1 MDGLDI
7 FNVYIMGSIEMLT
20 VFHFF
25 TRFLK
30 KKVKFIYY
38 ILFAFLGMTIMMFF
52 PTGSIMELLVYVLL
66 LMAGGFFICR
76 TYNIFVGLYAVV
88 MIEIMHLCYGVFNS
102 ISCILS
108 PLFFQENPKAVS
120 VLFMVMSSIL
130 ALVTSVLC
138 YQVINKNFSYDEN
151 VGAKYVLLILI
162 PTLVIFLVSEYI
174 SSNIYGH
181 TITIQADGS
190 LPSISPFPLL
200 FIQILGIASLFC
212 IMFAYKKLVDSF
224 KLSRELS
231 LLELEKHSL
240 NQYVEEA
247 KVRYEKTK
255 AFRHDVKN
263 HISIVKELVQNGD
276 IDTALQYMSDME
288 NLTADMSFPVSTN
301 NPVLDILIGNK
312 LGIAKSNQIEVQCS
326 FISPYPCGIADIDF
340 CIIFSNA
347 LDNAISACNRVPN
360 DNQKYIHITGKVQG
374 DFLLIEIINS
384 HSGRG
389 SIRSGTGLA
398 NIKAVAEKYHG
409 AMEVAYYRD
418 MSESEYER
426 LKEKVW
432 KGAKMKNGIMKYH
445 PAFIAQR
452 KMQKE
457 LQNKGYNDIFISN
470 LMVLSPTYAEYKKA
484 LDNLNDRMCRELGLY
499 YDSNYN
505 LVIKKDNSK

>member
-7 FNVYIMGSIEMLT
+7 FNVYVMGSIEMLT

-240 NQYVEEA
+240 NQYVMR
-247 KVRYEKTK
+247 KQKH
-255 AFRHDVKN
+255 F
-263 HISIVKELVQNGD
+263 
-276 IDTALQYMSDME
+276 DM
-288 NLTADMSFPVSTN
+288 M
-301 NPVLDILIGNK
+301 
-312 LGIAKSNQIEVQCS
+312 
-326 FISPYPCGIADIDF
+326 
-340 CIIFSNA
+340 
-347 LDNAISACNRVPN
+347 
-360 DNQKYIHITGKVQG
+360 
-374 DFLLIEIINS
+374 
-384 HSGRG
+384 
-389 SIRSGTGLA
+389 
-398 NIKAVAEKYHG
+398 
-409 AMEVAYYRD
+409 
-418 MSESEYER
+418 
-426 LKEKVW
+426 
-432 KGAKMKNGIMKYH
+432 
-445 PAFIAQR
+445 
-452 KMQKE
+452 
-457 LQNKGYNDIFISN
+457 
-470 LMVLSPTYAEYKKA
+470 
-484 LDNLNDRMCRELGLY
+484 
-499 YDSNYN
+499 
-505 LVIKKDNSK
+505 